1 MQTPA
6 PHLPPERIVDSQ
18 ASHGERQFAMFL
30 HLSALSFMIFPGLSI
45 LPAIIMWAVKK
56 DESPFIDDH
65 GKESVNFQISFLL
78 WGLIAGLSIL
88 ACIGIVLLPAV
99 SIIAAIA
106 IIISAV
112 RANNGEFVRYPMTI
126 RFIT

>member
-1 MQTPA
+1 
-6 PHLPPERIVDSQ
+6 
-18 ASHGERQFAMFL
+18 MFL
-30 HLSALSFMIFPGLSI
+30 HLSALSFMIFPGISI

-78 WGLIAGLSIL
+78 WGLIACLSIL
-88 ACIGIVLLPAV
+88 ACVGVVLLPAV
-99 SIIAAIA
+99 TIIAAVA